1 MADMENFLDTKEGL
15 SFVANDKDLYKI
27 LLDAYAEESGF
38 DPAALMDLI
47 KRKEFEAAAK
57 IVHKTKGA
65 SYQIGAAKLGCQ
77 AQALEDILRS
87 KVQPDA
93 SQRSPEEMAAL
104 AQDFCDAYQKCLEE
118 AEAAASELQ

>member
-57 IVHKTKGA
+57 IVHKAKGA
-65 SYQIGAAKLGCQ
+65 SYQVGAKKFGDK
-77 AQALEDILRS
+77 AQVLENILRGKS
-87 KVQPDA
+87 KPDA
-93 SQRSPEEMAAL
+93 SQRSPEELAAL
-104 AQDFCDAYQKCLEE
+104 AQDFCDAYQKCL
-118 AEAAASELQ
+118 AEAAAAANEL

>member
-1 MADMENFLDTKEGL
+1 MADMENFLDIKEGL

-57 IVHKTKGA
+57 IVHKAKGS
-65 SYQIGAAKLGCQ
+65 SYQVGAKKFGDK
-77 AQALEDILRS
+77 AQVLEDILRGKS
-87 KVQPDA
+87 KPDA
-93 SQRSPEEMAAL
+93 SQRSPEELAAL
-104 AQDFCDAYQKCLEE
+104 AKDFCAAFEKCLEE
-118 AEAAASELQ
+118 VEKARK

>member
-1 MADMENFLDTKEGL
+1 MAEYLDTKEGL
-15 SFVANDKDLYKI
+15 SFLDGDKELYKM
-27 LLDAYAEESGF
+27 LLDAYANESKF
-38 DPAALMDLI
+38 DPNALKDFI
-47 KRKEFEAAAK
+47 KKKEFESAAK

-65 SYQIGAAKLGCQ
+65 SYQIGAAKLGYK

-118 AEAAASELQ
+118 AEAAASEL

>member
-1 MADMENFLDTKEGL
+1 MTEYLDESEGL
-15 SFVANDKDLYKI
+15 SFLDGDKELYKM
-27 LLDAYAEESGF
+27 LLDAYANESKF
-38 DPAALMDLI
+38 DPNAL
-47 KRKEFEAAAK
+47 KAFVQKKEFEAAAK

-65 SYQIGAAKLGCQ
+65 SYQIGATKLGYQ

-104 AQDFCDAYQKCLEE
+104 AQDFCDAYKKCLEE
-118 AEAAASELQ
+118 VSEALKKY